1 MIPVRAAAAV
11 VLTAFAAFTV
21 WVVGVYGLGGFLGW
35 AVHNAATTQ
44 VFVDLCIS
52 LTLAMLAITA
62 HARAR
67 GKASWPYWVL
77 ALLTGSIGPL
87 VYWVINA
94 GTEARGPGPSRDRT
108 SASATP

>member
-1 MIPVRAAAAV
+1 MTPVRAAAAV
-11 VLTAFAAFTV
+11 VLTAFTAFTV

-62 HARAR
+62 DARGR
-67 GKASWPYWVL
+67 GKASWPYWLL

-87 VYWVINA
+87 VYWLVNPPA
-94 GTEARGPGPSRDRT
+94 SRDRAT
-108 SASATP
+108 S